1 MSEGKGGSNTAATV
15 NGGEGESVVAVS
27 PTANEDKAGIA
38 VPPMVIEGEDKAV
51 TPAINDKGQETDD
64 ISPVLSYE
72 PGNDYLEPVVSDGEV
87 KYEGKGKGRS
97 ILTHCNIFNS
107 TC

>member
-1 MSEGKGGSNTAATV
+1 MSQGEGGSNTYATV
-15 NGGEGESVVAVS
+15 
-27 PTANEDKAGIA
+27 NEDKAGVA
-38 VPPMVIEGEDKAV
+38 VAPRVIEGEDKAV
-51 TPAINDKGQETDD
+51 TPPIVDNGQERDD

-72 PGNDYLEPVVSDGEV
+72 PGNDYLEPVISDGEV

-97 ILTHCNIFNS
+97 ILTHCNIFYS